1 MNSNIVAIQTPHYA
15 YNYGA
20 QLQAYA
26 LGMAI
31 KSLGY
36 DIEYIDRRPPYY
48 FESSHY
54 ISRLFKHLERR
65 TRGRGF
71 EQFEKRLP
79 QPKIRKKSFIN
90 KDYPKTKR
98 RQNIGPLWLE
108 VTKIWRDDYFF
119 HSFEYSPYL
128 YFFKKWCR

>member
-36 DIEYIDRRPPYY
+36 DIE
-48 FESSHY
+48 
-54 ISRLFKHLERR
+54 L
-65 TRGRGF
+65 
-71 EQFEKRLP
+71 
-79 QPKIRKKSFIN
+79 
-90 KDYPKTKR
+90 
-98 RQNIGPLWLE
+98 
-108 VTKIWRDDYFF
+108 
-119 HSFEYSPYL
+119 
-128 YFFKKWCR
+128 